1 MLYEGKKEKGKTSQ
15 RQRKKR
21 KEGSGRYKGRKE
33 RGQEKKRDERKMEEV
48 RRKSKC
54 SYCKRGNERKRKTVE
69 SKKSEVQK

>member
-1 MLYEGKKEKGKTSQ
+1 MEDIKEGKRE
-15 RQRKKR
+15 RRRKK
-21 KEGSGRYKGRKE
+21 E
-33 RGQEKKRDERKMEEV
+33 RDERKMEEV